1 MLCFFAPLYNA
12 LKNVIKHFVGSKA
25 NFKGRISKWRLE
37 ESKACQFSEEQT
49 FLTPWYARTCA
60 YQGVRDMRFSEYLAC
75 FAFLLPPFEIRSF
88 ALLPTIFWDIA
99 SGNYI
104 WIFYLRRNW
113 DQQIQNCFCVRLQSF
128 IYNPVEHLRWLIL
141 LSPVDSVCR
150 KAPP

>member
-1 MLCFFAPLYNA
+1 MRA
-12 LKNVIKHFVGSKA
+12 LFWNFTLKLFIWVLAFVSNKAKCESQNGGNKKAKHAK
-25 NFKGRISKWRLE
+25 
-37 ESKACQFSEEQT
+37 FSEKQT
-49 FLTPWYARTCA
+49 FLTPWYARTCV
-60 YQGVRDMRFSEYLAC
+60 YQGVRDIRFSEYLAC

-88 ALLPTIFWDIA
+88 ALLPTIYWDIA

-141 LSPVDSVCR
+141 LSPVDSICR
-150 KAPP
+150 KAPS